1 MGGCSCHVGKM
12 IYSAG
17 VAQLAL
23 VAYVPDAEHNK
34 SASKID
40 VQEWMDH
47 VLTTV
52 GGGKVL
58 TAKTAATSPK
68 GGHIVVASIP
78 ADAEKGKFPLKDK
91 DSAMAAAFNFLRTTT
106 PSPRTRTRRTR
117 WSSATTTTST
127 TTCKAKPCAGR
138 GEGCRTLGPTTW
150 CVVRRWAH
158 QVQPSP
164 R

>member
-1 MGGCSCHVGKM
+1 MDSMNSDPDPDAEDRKGCSGHVGKM

-23 VAYVPDAEHNK
+23 VAYVPADEHNK

-40 VQEWMDH
+40 VAAWMDH

-58 TAKTAATSPK
+58 IAKKEANSPK
-68 GGHIVVASIP
+68 GGHVVVASIP

-91 DSAMAAAFNFLRTTT
+91 DSAMAAAFGYLRTHDAF
-106 PSPRTRTRRTR
+106 PEDKD
-117 WSSATTTTST
+117 SSDEMIF
-127 TTCKAKPCAGR
+127 GDDDN
-138 GEGCRTLGPTTW
+138 LDDY
-150 CVVRRWAH
+150 
-158 QVQPSP
+158 Q
-164 R
+164 